1 MRLDK
6 LVAELT
12 GMTRSQAR
20 AVITGGRVCVNGE
33 VKRVIAEQ
41 VGEEQAVIT
50 LDGKPLLF
58 QKFVYYMLNKPMG
71 TVSATQD
78 GETKTVLSLLSAEE
92 RKRRKLFPVG
102 RLDKDTEGLLFLT
115 DDGMLSHQ
123 LLSPRKHADKLYFAR
138 LARAITKDDIALFA
152 AGMQV
157 DEKLTAMPAVLRP
170 LTGEEA
176 AQFVPDG
183 SAAAAVTLQE
193 GKFHQV
199 KRMFAATGNEVLYLK
214 RMAMGGVTLDASLQP
229 GEYRELTKEELSCLK
244 SCVSEGQT
252 REETGPVQKKLP

>member
-20 AVITGGRVCVNGE
+20 DVIVKGRVCVNGE
-33 VKRVIAEQ
+33 VKKLTAEQ
-41 VGEEQAVIT
+41 VKEETDVLT
-50 LDGKPLLF
+50 LDGKELTF
-58 QKFVYYMLNKPMG
+58 QKFVYFMLNKPAG

-78 GETKTVLSLLSAEE
+78 KEAKTVLSLLTAED
-92 RKRRKLFPVG
+92 RKRRNLFPVG

-123 LLSPRKHADKLYFAR
+123 LISPRKHADKLYFAK
-138 LARAITKDDIALFA
+138 LAREITENDIKVFA
-152 AGMQV
+152 SGMKV
-157 DEKLTAMPAVLRP
+157 DEELTAMPAVLRV
-170 LTGEEA
+170 LSEEE
-176 AQFVPDG
+176 FKNFLPEG
-183 SAAAAVTLQE
+183 GFAAAVTLQE

-214 RMAMGGVTLDASLQP
+214 RMAMGGVSLDETLKP
-229 GEYRELTKEELSCLK
+229 GEYRALTEDELRTLQDS
-244 SCVSEGQT
+244 VRSEG
-252 REETGPVQKKLP
+252 

>member
-33 VKRVIAEQ
+33 VKKVIADH
-41 VGEEQAVIT
+41 VKEEQDAVT

-58 QKFVYYMLNKPMG
+58 QKFVYYMLNKPAG
-71 TVSATQD
+71 TVSATRD
-78 GETKTVLSLLSAEE
+78 NTADTVLSLLSAEDKK
-92 RKRRKLFPVG
+92 KRNLFPVG

-123 LLSPRKHADKLYFAR
+123 LISPRKHADKLYFAT
-138 LARAITKDDIALFA
+138 LAREITEEDITVFA
-152 AGMQV
+152 SGMKV
-157 DEKLTAMPAVLRP
+157 DEELTAMPAVLRR
-170 LTGEEA
+170 LTTEEA
-176 AQFVPDG
+176 AEFVPEG
-183 SAAAAVTLQE
+183 GAAAAVTLHE

-214 RMAMGGVTLDASLQP
+214 RMAMGGVMLDASLKP
-229 GEYRELTKEELSCLK
+229 GEYRALTAEELSCLQE
-244 SCVSEGQT
+244 S
-252 REETGPVQKKLP
+252 VQEK

>member
-12 GMTRSQAR
+12 GLTRSQAR
-20 AVITGGRVCVNGE
+20 DVIVKGRVCVNGE

-41 VGEEQAVIT
+41 VKEESDVLT
-50 LDGKPLLF
+50 LDGKELSF
-58 QKFVYYMLNKPMG
+58 QRFVYFMLNKPAG

-78 GETKTVLSLLSAEE
+78 KEAKTVLSLLSAED
-92 RKRRKLFPVG
+92 RKRRNLFPVG

-123 LLSPRKHADKLYFAR
+123 LISPRKHADKLYFAKLQR
-138 LARAITKDDIALFA
+138 GITEEDITLFA
-152 AGMQV
+152 SGMKV
-157 DEKLTAMPAVLRP
+157 DEELTAMPAVLRK
-170 LTGEEA
+170 LTEEESGAFLLPGE
-176 AQFVPDG
+176 F
-183 SAAAAVTLQE
+183 AAAVTLQE

-214 RMAMGGVTLDASLQP
+214 RMAMGGVILDEALRP
-229 GEYRELTKEELSCLK
+229 GEYRELTEKEVERLRQGVAEK
-244 SCVSEGQT
+244 
-252 REETGPVQKKLP
+252 

>member
-20 AVITGGRVCVNGE
+20 EIIVKGRVCVNGE
-33 VKRVIAEQ
+33 VKKTTADQ
-41 VGEEQAVIT
+41 VKEESDVLT
-50 LDGKPLLF
+50 LDGKELTF
-58 QKFVYYMLNKPMG
+58 QKFVYYMLNKPAG

-78 GETKTVLSLLSAEE
+78 KEAKTVLSLLSAED
-92 RKRRKLFPVG
+92 RKRRNLFPVG

-123 LLSPRKHADKLYFAR
+123 LISPKKHADKLYFAK
-138 LARAITKDDIALFA
+138 LAREITEEDIALFA
-152 AGMQV
+152 SGMKV
-157 DEKLTAMPAVLRP
+157 DEELTAMPAMLRG
-170 LTGEEA
+170 LTKEEQNA
-176 AQFVPDG
+176 FLPEG
-183 SAAAAVTLQE
+183 GAAAAVTLQE

-214 RMAMGGVTLDASLQP
+214 RMEMGGVALDASLLP
-229 GEYRELTKEELSCLK
+229 GEYRPLTEEEVRRLQLSVTGKE
-244 SCVSEGQT
+244 
-252 REETGPVQKKLP
+252 

>member
-20 AVITGGRVCVNGE
+20 DVIVKGRVCVNGE
-33 VKRVIAEQ
+33 VKKLTAEQ
-41 VGEEQAVIT
+41 VKEETDVLT
-50 LDGKPLLF
+50 LDGKELTF
-58 QKFVYYMLNKPMG
+58 QKFVYFMLNKPAG

-78 GETKTVLSLLSAEE
+78 KEAKTVLSLLTAED
-92 RKRRKLFPVG
+92 RKRRNLFPVG

-123 LLSPRKHADKLYFAR
+123 LISPRKHADKLYFAK
-138 LARAITKDDIALFA
+138 LAREITEEDIQVFA
-152 AGMQV
+152 SGMKV
-157 DEKLTAMPAVLRP
+157 DEELTAMPAVLRV
-170 LTGEEA
+170 LSEEE
-176 AQFVPDG
+176 FKNFLPEG
-183 SAAAAVTLQE
+183 GYAAAVTLQE

-214 RMAMGGVTLDASLQP
+214 RMAMGGVSLDETLKP
-229 GEYRELTKEELSCLK
+229 GEYRALTEDELRTLQDS
-244 SCVSEGQT
+244 VRSEG
-252 REETGPVQKKLP
+252 

>member
-20 AVITGGRVCVNGE
+20 DAIVKGRVCVNGE
-33 VKRVIAEQ
+33 VKKTTAEQ
-41 VGEEQAVIT
+41 VKEDSDVLT
-50 LDGKPLLF
+50 LDGEKLTF
-58 QKFVYYMLNKPMG
+58 QKFVYYMLNKPAG

-78 GETKTVLSLLSAEE
+78 RDAKTVLSLLTAEDK
-92 RKRRKLFPVG
+92 KRRNLFPVG

-123 LLSPRKHADKLYFAR
+123 LISPKKHADKLYFAK
-138 LARAITKDDIALFA
+138 LARDITDDDIKVFA
-152 AGMQV
+152 SGMKV
-157 DEKLTAMPAVLRP
+157 DEELTAMPAVLRRLSDTELAGFLP
-170 LTGEEA
+170 EGG
-176 AQFVPDG
+176 FG
-183 SAAAAVTLQE
+183 AAVTLQE

-214 RMAMGGVTLDASLQP
+214 RMAMGGVYLDETLAP
-229 GEYRELTKEELSCLK
+229 GEYRELRSDELQTLQDS
-244 SCVSEGQT
+244 VRSEG
-252 REETGPVQKKLP
+252 